1 LYFTTETGKIATILL
16 HRIASANLEFVI
28 REVYGCYYV
37 AFASASGIAS
47 RTGRLLFMRIKRRL
61 PIFLVVLLV
70 AAAVAL
76 VVVLRKHAPPEPAR
90 LLPTADG
97 FAYINLEWIRRAN
110 ITGQLPTVPH
120 DPEYEQFIRETGFEF
135 ERDLDHAA
143 FAIHYPGKG
152 LGDSQEARFS
162 EVFVGKIDGERLR
175 AYLHKISGS
184 VEDYGSTDIYV
195 IPLAGRT
202 LRVAILGV
210 DTVAASNN
218 SDPEVIRGIISRSRK
233 LASPFGGPA
242 LLRQYYRHVPLG
254 SLAWA
259 ILRTG
264 GSSEMP
270 VGSNPLG
277 LDSSFLF
284 SKPAVV
290 VGSARYL
297 VSVHLRAEGFTG
309 SEEEAQRMTEKVK
322 TFLNLFGS
330 AEISVAGASDPD
342 VKKLFSSLKVEQHKD
357 RAVLTAVVPTN
368 FIRKLVAEVP
378 NEVGPGEPQETP
390 SPGEKKPTKE
400 KKPSK

>member
-1 LYFTTETGKIATILL
+1 
-16 HRIASANLEFVI
+16 
-28 REVYGCYYV
+28 
-37 AFASASGIAS
+37 
-47 RTGRLLFMRIKRRL
+47 MRIKRRL

-90 LLPTADG
+90 LLPSADG

-110 ITGQLPTVPH
+110 ITGQLPAVPH
-120 DPEYEQFIRETGFEF
+120 DPEYEQFIQETGFEF
-135 ERDLDHAA
+135 ERDLDQAA

-152 LGDSQEARFS
+152 DRDFQEARFS

-218 SDPEVIRGIISRSRK
+218 GDPEVIRGIISRSRK

-242 LLRQYYRHVPLG
+242 LLRQYYKHVPLG

-259 ILRTG
+259 ILRTS
-264 GSSEMP
+264 GSSD
-270 VGSNPLG
+270 VAAGSLG

-297 VSVHLRAEGFTG
+297 VSVHLRAEAFTG
-309 SEEEAQRMTEKVK
+309 SDEEAQQVTEKVK
-322 TFLNLFGS
+322 TFMNLFGS

-357 RAVLTAVVPTN
+357 RAVLSAVVATN
-368 FIRKLVAEVP
+368 FIRKLVAEAP
-378 NEVGPGEPQETP
+378 NEVGVGEPQETP
-390 SPGEKKPTKE
+390 APGEKKPTKE

>member
-1 LYFTTETGKIATILL
+1 
-16 HRIASANLEFVI
+16 
-28 REVYGCYYV
+28 
-37 AFASASGIAS
+37 
-47 RTGRLLFMRIKRRL
+47 MRIKRRL

-90 LLPTADG
+90 LLPSADG

-110 ITGQLPTVPH
+110 ITGQLPAVPH
-120 DPEYEQFIRETGFEF
+120 DPEYAQFIQETGFEF

-143 FAIHYPGKG
+143 FAIHYPQKEDGG
-152 LGDSQEARFS
+152 SQETRFS

-175 AYLHKISGS
+175 AYLRKISGS
-184 VEDYGSTDIYV
+184 VENYGSTDIYI

-218 SDPEVIRGIISRSRK
+218 SDPEVIRGIVSRSRK

-242 LLRQYYRHVPLG
+242 LLRQYYKRVPLG

-264 GSSEMP
+264 GSSDVP
-270 VGSNPLG
+270 IGSNPLG

-290 VGSARYL
+290 VGSGRYL
-297 VSVHLRAEGFTG
+297 VSVHLRAEAFTG
-309 SEEEAQRMTEKVK
+309 SEEEAQQVTEKVK
-322 TFLNLFGS
+322 TFLNILGS
-330 AEISVAGASDPD
+330 AEISVAGGSDPD
-342 VKKLFSSLKVEQHKD
+342 VKKLFGSLKVEQHKD

-368 FIRKLVAEVP
+368 FIRKLVAEAP
-378 NEVGPGEPQETP
+378 NEMGGGERQEIP
-390 SPGEKKPTKE
+390 SPGVKKPAKE
-400 KKPSK
+400 KKPAK